1 MPLID
6 FSTVSGSN
14 AGVAPGVFY
23 LYPTNKTTE
32 EIKFNL
38 IGHSSSSEDTQVVPV
53 KFFDIQGASVSIQA
67 NHRYTVQVDPAGRG
81 SLTATLK
88 VEDWLVGDTMD
99 VQTDWGTIGL
109 SCEDAL

>member
-1 MPLID
+1 MIEL
-6 FSTVSGSN
+6 T
-14 AGVAPGVFY
+14 
-23 LYPTNKTTE
+23 
-32 EIKFNL
+32 FNL